1 MDLTRYRIP
10 KGDHSM
16 SELTVDLATSTKLR
30 QVRERVE
37 IRDQAGELIGY
48 FMPRVDRLLYES
60 VEIPISEEELR
71 RRAQKGGGR
80 TLVEI
85 LADLERR
92 V

>member
-1 MDLTRYRIP
+1 
-10 KGDHSM
+10 M
-16 SELTVDLATSTKLR
+16 SELTVDPATSTKLR
-30 QVRERVE
+30 QVHERVE
-37 IRDQAGELIGY
+37 IRDEAGELIGY
-48 FMPRVDRLLYES
+48 FMPRVDRLLYKS

-85 LADLERR
+85 LADLDRR

>member
-1 MDLTRYRIP
+1 
-10 KGDHSM
+10 M
-16 SELTVDLATSTKLR
+16 SELTVDSATLTKLR
-30 QVRERVE
+30 QVHERVE
-37 IRDQAGELIGY
+37 IRDEAGELIGY
-48 FMPRVDRLLYES
+48 FMPRVDRLLYKS

-71 RRAQKGGGR
+71 RRVQKGGGR